1 MIYIGENF
9 YFLFFFFSGFNGFVF
24 GFISKFLLEVMMMLY
39 RFLLN
44 WLIIWYLKNMDRCY
58 SNFLFNVII
67 KVKKIIGLKV
77 FNRFFS
83 NYIIWNVLIIL
94 KKMFVWFFIIFC
106 LNFEEVGGERIF
118 LLSFVKN

>member
-1 MIYIGENF
+1 
-9 YFLFFFFSGFNGFVF
+9 
-24 GFISKFLLEVMMMLY
+24 MLY

-58 SNFLFNVII
+58 SIFFFNVII

-106 LNFEEVGGERIF
+106 LNFEEVGRERIF

>member
-9 YFLFFFFSGFNGFVF
+9 YFLFFFFSGLNGFVF

-58 SNFLFNVII
+58 SIFFFNVII

-106 LNFEEVGGERIF
+106 LNFEEVGRERIF
-118 LLSFVKN
+118 FIKFC